1 MFISTFYFIVLR
13 DHLTSV
19 VSSPFYRR
27 YGADALNS
35 NVSSYAAVDAIL
47 DYIVAAINQ
56 NDNDDSRPRRF
67 ENLRDI
73 VVIGHS
79 A

>member
-1 MFISTFYFIVLR
+1 LFISAYIVWE
-13 DHLTSV
+13 
-19 VSSPFYRR
+19 SSPFLLLLSSSRR

-35 NVSSYAAVDAIL
+35 NVSAYGAVDAIL
-47 DYIVAAINQ
+47 DFIVTAMNN
-56 NDNDDSRPRRF
+56 NDKSHRRF

-73 VVIGHS
+73 IVIGHS